1 MTNFADLKTRYK
13 VDKSQVK
20 ELLSKVRRIAIIAH
34 RNPDGDAIGSSLGL
48 HHFLV
53 KMGHDVTTL
62 MPTDYPNFLKWMPG
76 NDDIIRFDNAKES
89 FQNVLDDSEILFC
102 LDFNTTSRVGDAEEA
117 ICGFEG
123 VKIMIDHHPQPDD
136 YADHL
141 MSDVTASSAAELIMR
156 FIHLMDGSIPNVEC
170 ANCLYTGILT
180 DSGSFRFPNTSAQ
193 THRYVAEMMD
203 AGLDHSYVYDQIF
216 NRTTEGR
223 LRLLGHS
230 ISEKLTVI
238 QDYHTAFINL
248 SIVDK
253 QQFKFQK
260 GDTEGTVNQPL
271 SIDGI
276 IFSAIFIEDPDK
288 VKISFRSIGDFDVN
302 QFARNHFSGGGHRN
316 AAGGMSKLSL
326 KDTLEQFQTIL
337 KGYKEELERCAH

>member
-1 MTNFADLKTRYK
+1 

-89 FQNVLDDSEILFC
+89 FQKVLDDSEILFC

-136 YADHL
+136 YAHHL
-141 MSDVTASSAAELIMR
+141 MSDVTASSTAELIMR

-238 QDYHTAFINL
+238 QDHHTAFINL

-253 QQFKFQK
+253 QQFNFQK

-276 IFSAIFIEDPDK
+276 IFSAIFIEDSDK

-302 QFARNHFSGGGHRN
+302 QFARNHFGGGGHRN
-316 AAGGMSKLSL
+316 AAGGMSELSL
-326 KDTLEQFQTIL
+326 KDTLEQFQSIL
-337 KGYKEELERCAH
+337 KGYKAELERCAH